1 MLNLGQDIWSYCTS
15 YMSRLIWADINF
27 FNIDNRWKY
36 ERFMYVLLYKLRTEG
51 HEIKYEL
58 MKLRIQS
65 LVFTVSSELNFLKSL
80 LPSSDAEEFV

>member
-1 MLNLGQDIWSYCTS
+1 
-15 YMSRLIWADINF
+15 MSRLIWADINF